1 MSVTL
6 RRVIVIILLLIV
18 IYVSLKIYPVVHRF
32 NSNPRTVVEHWVDAY
47 NARDVET
54 FFALHREI
62 IPILFTSSVKKAFI
76 LNFFHKNLKGQLN
89 RASITESSESLE
101 SLLGDDI
108 ANGDNMVY
116 CQFNVSTIGTTD
128 EGGESDLFVLILK
141 KEIFG
146 WRIVGWSHQL
156 NANRKMS
163 DIELVLRFY
172 LWLKKYFQ

>member
-1 MSVTL
+1 
-6 RRVIVIILLLIV
+6 
-18 IYVSLKIYPVVHRF
+18 
-32 NSNPRTVVEHWVDAY
+32 
-47 NARDVET
+47 
-54 FFALHREI
+54 
-62 IPILFTSSVKKAFI
+62 
-76 LNFFHKNLKGQLN
+76 
-89 RASITESSESLE
+89 
-101 SLLGDDI
+101 
-108 ANGDNMVY
+108 MVY